1 MYFYI
6 LYILYIPYILNI
18 LNILKMTLYQID
30 AFAKSVFQGNPAAV
44 VPLAEWLPDE
54 LLQHIAAE
62 NNLSETAYFVDKG
75 DHYHLRWFTP
85 AKEVRLCG
93 HATLASAHVL
103 FEHLGYEG
111 NEIRFQALAGELRVH
126 KEGTRLVLDFPA
138 DFPKPGGADT
148 ELIERILGVQPLDMC
163 HGLDDILVRIESKA
177 ALDGLQPDFALMRQL
192 DTRGLIVTTIGT
204 DTDIASRCFFPTYGI
219 DEDPVTGSAHT
230 LLTPY
235 WANILGRN
243 TLTAVQGGARI
254 GYLECALAGDRVNIS
269 GEAKTYLVGEIC
281 W

>member
-1 MYFYI
+1 
-6 LYILYIPYILNI
+6 
-18 LNILKMTLYQID
+18 MTLYQID
-30 AFAKSVFQGNPAAV
+30 AFAKAVFQGNPAAV
-44 VPLAEWLPDE
+44 VPLAEWLPDSV
-54 LLQHIAAE
+54 LQQIAAE

-93 HATLASAHVL
+93 HATLASAYVL
-103 FEHLGYEG
+103 FEHLGYQG
-111 NEIRFQALAGELRVH
+111 TEIRFLALAGELKVR
-126 KEGTRLVLDFPA
+126 KEGSLLVLDFPA
-138 DFPKPGGADT
+138 DFPEATDADPG
-148 ELIERILGVQPLDMC
+148 LIELILGVKPLDMC
-163 HGLDDILVRIESKA
+163 QGLDDILVRIESKT
-177 ALDGLQPDFALMRQL
+177 ALDALQPDFTLMRQL
-192 DTRGLIVTTIGT
+192 DTRGLIVTTNGT

-243 TLTAVQGGARI
+243 SLTAVQGGART
-254 GYLECALAGDRVNIS
+254 GYLECALAGDRVKIS
-269 GEAKTYLVGEIC
+269 GEAKTYLVGEIY